1 MQNEIFD
8 KCVFLVELKTSPI
21 VPINMDQSR
30 PYTFDRVVRIV
41 LTLAVFGGIIFLINR
56 LDSVLVPFIVAV
68 FIAYLLNPAVTF
80 MEKRFRFHRGVAVI
94 LSIAAVILVFTG
106 ILWWL
111 IPTFL
116 HEMNRMGQLVK
127 LYLQS
132 AHLSDHTIQIEAQ
145 IKDLIHQYELVN
157 YLTSDNFIGLIP
169 KILPKF
175 WSIFAGSFQI
185 IMGILGVF
193 IVLLYTIFLLIDYEK
208 LERSWSQLIPLK
220 YRPFVERVVADLQL
234 AMRVYIRAQGTI
246 ALLVGILL
254 AIGFSIIGLPMAIL
268 IGLFIGLLNFVPY
281 LQIIGLPP
289 ALMLALLKSLDQ
301 NTPFWQEALWVFVV
315 MAIVQAIQ
323 ELILN
328 PRILG
333 KAYSLNPAIILLA
346 LSIWGSLMGV
356 VGMMLALPLT
366 TLIYSYYKNIVILDK
381 DILTGPTEDESEHP
395 PLDLPG

>member
-1 MQNEIFD
+1 M
-8 KCVFLVELKTSPI
+8 
-21 VPINMDQSR
+21 PINMDQSR